1 MALFRFRNAVF
12 IFMHHRRFH
21 ARITERDGQFQ
32 NHAAINRRFAFRQ
45 LNRGTAVMA
54 HRKFEIVSSP
64 ATDGA
69 VQSPGPHHHALGQT
83 RELNFLSPPELLFP
97 DRPVLQALYDLFVIS
112 FWAGFVSLF
121 AAVVGTGIC
130 SVVVSLYYLFSFG
143 E

>member
-45 LNRGTAVMA
+45 LNRGINMA
-54 HRKFEIVSSP
+54 RHFYVSSP

-69 VQSPGPHHHALGQT
+69 VQPPGSHHHALGQT

>member
-12 IFMHHRRFH
+12 IFMHHRRH
-21 ARITERDGQFQ
+21 ARRIQRGGQFQ

-45 LNRGTAVMA
+45 LNRGTA
-54 HRKFEIVSSP
+54 HGTSQLSIVSSP

-69 VQSPGPHHHALGQT
+69 VQPPGSHHHALGQT
-83 RELNFLSPPELLFP
+83 RELNFLSPPELLFA

-112 FWAGFVSLF
+112 FWAGFVSLI
-121 AAVVGTGIC
+121 AAVLGTGIC